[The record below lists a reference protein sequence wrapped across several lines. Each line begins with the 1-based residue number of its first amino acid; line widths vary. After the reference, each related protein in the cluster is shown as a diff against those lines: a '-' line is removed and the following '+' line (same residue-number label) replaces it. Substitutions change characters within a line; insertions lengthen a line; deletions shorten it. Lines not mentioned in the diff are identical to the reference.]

1 MLSKCSCDIIR
12 FELLF
17 LSNVSISF
25 SSDEISKISIS
36 GYCKFQDLLFG
47 LLQDRSTDQSIFF
60 VKTNISIYIN
70 SENIL
75 LSIVAYLSLCFF
87 FIRLL
92 IYFQLSLKCE
102 TLGMVGPGGYN
113 VTEVFDGR
121 YVGMFKSADN
131 INITVNPSGVFLG
144 KAVYLG
150 N

>member
-1 MLSKCSCDIIR
+1 M
-12 FELLF
+12 
-17 LSNVSISF
+17 V
-25 SSDEISKISIS
+25 
-36 GYCKFQDLLFG
+36 
-47 LLQDRSTDQSIFF
+47 
-60 VKTNISIYIN
+60 
-70 SENIL
+70 
-75 LSIVAYLSLCFF
+75 F